1 MSREALRHLDMIHR
15 DRADGYITIM
25 QFDENGKIAK
35 MYNDTYGELAKVIGE
50 FEGEKDVYITPNSF
64 YIPRRNSGNIRQFR
78 SLYVDLDI
86 EKKTNYDVME
96 AYYELF
102 ELVNME
108 KLPQPTMVVHSGRG
122 LHVYWSIQDAPKQAV
137 YLWQEIEDLFC
148 YRLESLGAD
157 HAVRDSARILRLP
170 GSINGR
176 NGKECKI
183 IYVNEANRYSL
194 YELRDMYLPQK
205 KKISREVKSKKTKT
219 QKGGVKQFPFSSYS
233 LHYSRLQDIQDIC
246 AIRAWDV
253 EGYRN
258 TLVMLYAYWTGIYN
272 RDPKTLE
279 EMVLEFNSK
288 FKVPL
293 PEPQVKSILK
303 SVQRSVDKFVA
314 YEQAVKEGLRPRVTK
329 GMKDKAGYWFSN
341 ETLIERLD
349 ITPEEQRRLKTII
362 SKAEANRREK
372 EKKKAARRN
381 ENGLTARQQE
391 KQDKINAVKALSA
404 QGMKQAE
411 IAESVGINKGTV
423 SKILRGI
430 Y

>member
-1 MSREALRHLDMIHR
+1 MPGEALRHLDIVHR

-25 QFDENGKIAK
+25 QFDENGNIVEQR
-35 MYNDTYGELAKVIGE
+35 YETYAELAKIIGQ
-50 FEGEKDVYITPNSF
+50 FEGHKDVYISPNSY
-64 YIPRRNSGNIRQFR
+64 YIRRRNSSSIRQFR
-78 SLYVDLDI
+78 SLYVDLDV

-96 AYYELF
+96 AFYELF

-122 LHVYWSIQDAPKQAV
+122 LHVYWLIEDAPKQAV
-137 YLWQEIEDLFC
+137 YLWQELEDLFC
-148 YRLESLGAD
+148 YKLESLGAD
-157 HAVRDSARILRLP
+157 HAVRDSPRILRLP

-194 YELRDMYLPQK
+194 YELRDRYLPQK
-205 KKISREVKSKKTKT
+205 KKISREVKPKKTKT
-219 QKGGVKQFPFSSYS
+219 QKADVRQFPFSSYS
-233 LHYSRLQDIQDIC
+233 LHYSRLQDIQKIC
-246 AIRAWDV
+246 AIRAWDI

-272 RDPKTLE
+272 RDLETLE
-279 EMVLEFNSK
+279 GMVLKFNSK

-293 PEPQVKSILK
+293 PEPQVKSILR
-303 SVQRSVDKFVA
+303 SVQQAVDKFVA
-314 YEQAVKEGLRPRVTK
+314 YEQAVKEGLRPRATK

-362 SKAEANRREK
+362 SKEEANRREK

-381 ENGLTARQQE
+381 ANGLTARQQE
-391 KQDKINAVKALSA
+391 KQDKINAVKALA
-404 QGMKQAE
+404 ARGMKQAE
-411 IAESVGINKGTV
+411 IAEMLGIKQGTV
-423 SKILRGI
+423 SKYLKA
-430 Y
+430 